1 MSLSLAFCAVFA
13 AALAAPAAPADGA
26 AASPF
31 PFFAYCI
38 DTHDSAKRTLPEQAA
53 LLKELGYGGVG
64 HLWLDNV
71 RERLESLDAAGL
83 RLFQITMQVSMKEGT
98 PPYDREKLEA
108 ILPLLTGRGVQ
119 LCLLMQ
125 GMAPSDTAG
134 DARGVDIVREIADLA
149 KPSGTEVLLY
159 PHAND
164 WVEKVS
170 DAVRLAE
177 KADRPNVGVM
187 FNLCHWLKVDKE
199 ENLRPVL
206 ESAMPLLRAVSING
220 ADRAEAIHPG
230 TGDWLQ
236 PLDKGSYD
244 VSQVLRT
251 LAELGYKGPVGL
263 QCWGI
268 GGDARDH
275 LTRSMGAWKR
285 LNAALFQEKGKEN
298 GNS

>member
-1 MSLSLAFCAVFA
+1 MHLPLAVL
-13 AALAAPAAPADGA
+13 AALAALCAAPAPVA
-26 AASPF
+26 APSPL
-31 PFFAYCI
+31 PFFAYCM
-38 DTHDSAKRTLPEQAA
+38 DTHDSLKRTLPEQAA
-53 LLKELGYGGVG
+53 LLKELGYDGAG

-71 RERLESLDAAGL
+71 QERLKTLDTAGL
-83 RLFQITMQVSMKEGT
+83 KLFQITMQVSMKDGT

-108 ILPLLTGRGVQ
+108 VLPLLKGRGVQ

-125 GMAPSDTAG
+125 GMPPSDPAG
-134 DARGVDIVREIADLA
+134 DGRGVDIVREIADLA
-149 KPSGTEVLLY
+149 KASGTEVLLY

-164 WVEKVS
+164 WMEKVS
-170 DAVRLAE
+170 DAVRIAE

-187 FNLCHWLKVDKE
+187 FNLCHWLKVDQE

-206 ESAMPLLRAVSING
+206 ESALPRLRAVSING
-220 ADRAEAIHPG
+220 ADRAEAIHAG

-263 QCWGI
+263 QCYGI

-275 LTRSMGAWKR
+275 LTRSMAAWKR
-285 LNAALFQEKGKEN
+285 LNGGPARASATGD

>member
-1 MSLSLAFCAVFA
+1 MHLPVLLL
-13 AALAAPAAPADGA
+13 AALLSAPENASPGA
-26 AASPF
+26 PF

-38 DTHDSAKRTLPEQAA
+38 DTHDSMRRTLPEQAA
-53 LLKELGYGGVG
+53 LLKELGYDGVG
-64 HLWLDNV
+64 HLWLDSIQ
-71 RERLESLDAAGL
+71 ERLESLDAAGL
-83 RLFQITMQVSMKEGT
+83 KLFQITMQVSMKEGT
-98 PPYDREKLEA
+98 PPYDRGKLEA
-108 ILPLLTGRGVQ
+108 VLPLLKGRGVQ

-125 GMAPSDTAG
+125 GMPPSDPSG

-164 WVEKVS
+164 WLEKVS
-170 DAVRLAE
+170 DAVRIAE

-187 FNLCHWLKVDKE
+187 FNLCHWLKVDQE

-206 ESAMPLLRAVSING
+206 ESAMPRLRAVSING
-220 ADRAEAIHPG
+220 ADRADAIHAG

-244 VSQVLRT
+244 VSQVLKT
-251 LAELGYKGPVGL
+251 LLDLGYRGPVGL

-275 LTRSMGAWKR
+275 LIRSMAAWKR
-285 LNAALFQEKGKEN
+285 LVGGLPQASAAGD

>member
-1 MSLSLAFCAVFA
+1 MRFTLLLLA
-13 AALAAPAAPADGA
+13 AAAAVLAVPGN
-26 AASPF
+26 ASAEAPF

-38 DTHDSAKRTLPEQAA
+38 DTHDSMKRTLPEQAA
-53 LLKELGYGGVG
+53 LLRELGYGGVG
-64 HLWLDNV
+64 HLWLDSIK
-71 RERLESLDAAGL
+71 ERLESLDAAGL
-83 RLFQITMQVSMKEGT
+83 KLFQITMQVSMKEGA
-98 PPYDREKLEA
+98 PPYDRQKLEA
-108 ILPLLTGRGVQ
+108 VLPLLKGRGVQ

-125 GMAPSDTAG
+125 GMPPSDPSG
-134 DARGVDIVREIADLA
+134 DGRGVAVVREIADLA
-149 KPSGTEVLLY
+149 KDSGTEVLLY

-164 WVEKVS
+164 WLEKVS
-170 DAVRLAE
+170 DAVRIAE
-177 KADRPNVGVM
+177 KADRPNVGIM

-206 ESAMPLLRAVSING
+206 ASALPRLRAVSING
-220 ADRAEAIHPG
+220 ADRAEAIHAG

-251 LAELGYKGPVGL
+251 LAELGYRGPVGL
-263 QCWGI
+263 QCYGI

-275 LTRSMGAWKR
+275 LTRSMAAWKR
-285 LNAALFQEKGKEN
+285 LIGGLPQASAAEN

>member
-1 MSLSLAFCAVFA
+1 M
-13 AALAAPAAPADGA
+13 
-26 AASPF
+26 
-31 PFFAYCI
+31 
-38 DTHDSAKRTLPEQAA
+38 DTHDSLKRTLPEQAA
-53 LLKELGYGGVG
+53 LLKELGYSGAG

-71 RERLESLDAAGL
+71 QERLETLDTAGL
-83 RLFQITMQVSMKEGT
+83 KLFQITMQVSMKEGA
-98 PPYDREKLEA
+98 PPYDRAKLEA
-108 ILPLLTGRGVQ
+108 VLPLLKGRGVQ

-125 GMAPSDTAG
+125 GMPPSDPAG

-149 KPSGTEVLLY
+149 KASGTEVLLY
-159 PHAND
+159 PHAHD
-164 WVEKVS
+164 WMEKVS
-170 DAVRLAE
+170 DAMRIAE

-187 FNLCHWLKVDKE
+187 FNLCHWLKVDQE

-206 ESAMPLLRAVSING
+206 ESALPRLRAVSING
-220 ADRAEAIHPG
+220 ADRAEAIHAG

-275 LTRSMGAWKR
+275 LTRSMAAWKR
-285 LNAALFQEKGKEN
+285 LNGDPAQASSMGD

>member
-1 MSLSLAFCAVFA
+1 M
-13 AALAAPAAPADGA
+13 
-26 AASPF
+26 
-31 PFFAYCI
+31 
-38 DTHDSAKRTLPEQAA
+38 DTHDSLKRTLPEQAA
-53 LLKELGYGGVG
+53 LLKELGYDGAG

-71 RERLESLDAAGL
+71 QERLETLDTAGL
-83 RLFQITMQVSMKEGT
+83 KLFQITMQVSMKEGA

-108 ILPLLTGRGVQ
+108 VLPLLKGRGVQ

-125 GMAPSDTAG
+125 GMAPSDPAG
-134 DARGVDIVREIADLA
+134 DARGVDIVREIAGLA
-149 KPSGTEVLLY
+149 KASGTEVLLY

-170 DAVRLAE
+170 DAVRIAE

-187 FNLCHWLKVDKE
+187 FNLCHWLKVDRE
-199 ENLRPVL
+199 EDLRPVL
-206 ESAMPLLRAVSING
+206 ESALPRLRAVSING
-220 ADRAEAIHPG
+220 ADRAEAIHAG

-236 PLDKGSYD
+236 PLDRGSYD

-251 LAELGYKGPVGL
+251 LSELGYKGPVGL
-263 QCWGI
+263 QCYGI

-275 LTRSMGAWKR
+275 LTRSMAAWKR
-285 LNAALFQEKGKEN
+285 LNGGLSQAPAKSG